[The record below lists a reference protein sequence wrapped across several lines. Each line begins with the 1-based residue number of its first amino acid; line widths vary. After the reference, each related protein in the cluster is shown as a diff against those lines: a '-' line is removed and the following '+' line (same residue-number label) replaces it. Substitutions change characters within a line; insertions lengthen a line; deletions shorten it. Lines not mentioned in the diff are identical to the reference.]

1 MSDLYRGVFEE
12 SFQEGLRIGMIQ
24 VLFWAVKEG
33 HITVE
38 EAAEESEMVRSG
50 IQGNLG
56 KSSSVGHTRPLILT
70 NFKPFFGHEERL
82 FCAITIVLSKNFV
95 YCSNT
100 QNAQSPIY
108 GYCKMVEWY

>member
-38 EAAEESEMVRSG
+38 EAAEESEMTVREF
-50 IQGNLG
+50 
-56 KSSSVGHTRPLILT
+56 REILE
-70 NFKPFFGHEERL
+70 NPP
-82 FCAITIVLSKNFV
+82 AWV
-95 YCSNT
+95 T
-100 QNAQSPIY
+100 QDR
-108 GYCKMVEWY
+108 

>member
-38 EAAEESEMVRSG
+38 EAAEESKM
-50 IQGNLG
+50 
-56 KSSSVGHTRPLILT
+56 SVKE
-70 NFKPFFGHEERL
+70 FKKLLENPPA
-82 FCAITIVLSKNFV
+82 CV
-95 YCSNT
+95 T
-100 QNAQSPIY
+100 QDR
-108 GYCKMVEWY
+108 

>member
-38 EAAEESEMVRSG
+38 EAAEESEMTVREF
-50 IQGNLG
+50 
-56 KSSSVGHTRPLILT
+56 REILT

-100 QNAQSPIY
+100 KNAQSPIY